1 MPKTIKQPQDHKPKQ
16 TAVDRL
22 KAEAGS
28 LPGLDEM
35 AGLTLTV
42 SGRNGSATVTTLDS
56 PLDWDAEVIGLLAAG
71 DYLGAI
77 CGMVSA
83 SDESALR
90 AVRPSIGSLM
100 AALMEPVE
108 ETGEASPGESQAS

>member
-1 MPKTIKQPQDHKPKQ
+1 MPVKQPQDRKKKQ

-22 KAEAGS
+22 KSEAGT

-35 AGLTLTV
+35 AGLTLAV
-42 SGRNGSATVTTLDS
+42 EGRNGKVTVTTLSS
-56 PLDWDAEVIGLLAAG
+56 PLDWDAEVIGLLGSG

-77 CGMVSA
+77 CGMVSTEEGA
-83 SDESALR
+83 ALR

-100 AALMEPVE
+100 AALLEPVE
-108 ETGEASPGESQAS
+108 ETGEASPGESRAS